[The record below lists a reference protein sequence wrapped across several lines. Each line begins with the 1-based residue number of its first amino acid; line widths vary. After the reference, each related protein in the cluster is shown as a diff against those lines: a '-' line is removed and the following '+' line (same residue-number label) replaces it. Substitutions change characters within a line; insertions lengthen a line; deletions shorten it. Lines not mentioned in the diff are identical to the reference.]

1 MGIWSLPRWFLSLLY
16 TLPSIVCFESCV
28 LSGQCG
34 KLPVQL
40 CWREHFS
47 ALRALFS
54 PRCRIN
60 GIPLQ
65 SWEVASASYL
75 TMFVLLDGDVFR
87 RNTRQYLESS
97 KYNAN
102 SSWKCPL
109 PTPFGSAATW
119 RFIGDAL
126 REWAG
131 WKCHASEL
139 VFLWTWSVHSL
150 HVGAVWNG
158 RSPLQVL
165 LFHVCII
172 VMTFSVFQR
181 WSSTGF
187 DQEYLIL
194 ISHLVYIILLNL
206 NIVYWLNLFHY
217 LWNLNLIYDTL
228 SVDTLRRNVKWL

>member
-1 MGIWSLPRWFLSLLY
+1 MGIWSLPRWFFFSLLY
-16 TLPSIVCFESCV
+16 TLPSIVCFGSCV

-75 TMFVLLDGDVFR
+75 AMFVLLDGDVFR

-102 SSWKCPL
+102 SSWNTL
-109 PTPFGSAATW
+109 HT
-119 RFIGDAL
+119 
-126 REWAG
+126 
-131 WKCHASEL
+131 
-139 VFLWTWSVHSL
+139 LW
-150 HVGAVWNG
+150 
-158 RSPLQVL
+158 Q
-165 LFHVCII
+165 C
-172 VMTFSVFQR
+172 
-181 WSSTGF
+181 
-187 DQEYLIL
+187 
-194 ISHLVYIILLNL
+194 SHLTRHWWCPQRVRGMKMSCHWTCVLMD
-206 NIVYWLNLFHY
+206 VVCAFTSCWCCME
-217 LWNLNLIYDTL
+217 W
-228 SVDTLRRNVKWL
+228 